1 MTFSCPECGAAG
13 VPLIFG
19 LPVPEAQEAAQHGEL
34 ALGGCMMP
42 SSPPHW
48 QCPRGHRWRD
58 DDESAWDARLL
69 SVLVAHGYPED

>member
-1 MTFSCPECGAAG
+1 MISSCPECGTSG

-19 LPVPEAQEAAQHGEL
+19 LPVPAAQEAAQQGEL

-42 SSPPHW
+42 VRAPNW

-58 DDESAWDARLL
+58 EDETGWDERLL
-69 SVLVAHGYPED
+69 TVLAAHGYPAD